1 MQKAG
6 WKMNVWTKILEK
18 INMEITTIARKV
30 ATLKENQKLKFLTA
44 ALVKVQFFWDVTL
57 FRCVNDSRRFERS

>member
-1 MQKAG
+1 
-6 WKMNVWTKILEK
+6 MNVWTKILEK